1 MKNQAILTAFDGD
14 FAMYF
19 NPSIDVSPANA
30 VRFSSNFIFE
40 GKDGIT
46 KLPSYRKFKKIFK
59 YYKGLC
65 LVTDN
70 THREGHLR
78 FHISLPT
85 PTWSAGRG
93 ETIDIIDEVIV

>member
-19 NPSIDVSPANA
+19 NPCIDVSLANA

-65 LVTDN
+65 LDKIENSQAKMLLSISMDSPN
-70 THREGHLR
+70 T
-78 FHISLPT
+78 
-85 PTWSAGRG
+85 A
-93 ETIDIIDEVIV
+93 TIVLDCTLTK

>member
-1 MKNQAILTAFDGD
+1 MKMKNQAILAAFDGD

-19 NPSIDVSPANA
+19 NPCIDVSLANA

-65 LVTDN
+65 LDN
-70 THREGHLR
+70 IENSQAKMLLS
-78 FHISLPT
+78 ISMDSPYT
-85 PTWSAGRG
+85 A
-93 ETIDIIDEVIV
+93 TIVLNCTLTK